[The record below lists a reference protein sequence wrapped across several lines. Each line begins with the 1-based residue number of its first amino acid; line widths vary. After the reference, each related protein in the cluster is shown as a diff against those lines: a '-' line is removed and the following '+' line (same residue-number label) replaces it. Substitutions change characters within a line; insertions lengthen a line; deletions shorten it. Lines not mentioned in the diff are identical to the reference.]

1 MIDFK
6 EKVRKEA
13 ADILE
18 AKEELNEADLKEWFW
33 DSDETTKRK
42 NSAESRRNL
51 LRNIEL
57 ELTDALLNIKNINKN
72 DSFFSKKGLD
82 PKNALELK
90 SQMIEFSD
98 KFDDCISA
106 VTTAVK
112 RLNNDLN
119 KYLPNTVEKG
129 RKTR

>member
-18 AKEELNEADLKEWFW
+18 AKEELNESDLKEWFW
-33 DSDETTKRK
+33 DSDETTMRK
-42 NSAESRRNL
+42 NNAESRRNL

-57 ELTDALLNIKNINKN
+57 ELTDALLNIKGINKN
-72 DSFFSKKGLD
+72 NKFFSKGGIDQKD
-82 PKNALELK
+82 ALELNSK
-90 SQMIEFSD
+90 MVEFSD
-98 KFDDCISA
+98 KFNDCISA
-106 VTTAVK
+106 VTAAVN
-112 RLNNDLN
+112 RLRSDLN
-119 KYLPNTVEKG
+119 KYLPNTIEKG

>member
-13 ADILE
+13 ANILE

-57 ELTDALLNIKNINKN
+57 ELTDALLNIKNINK
-72 DSFFSKKGLD
+72 K
-82 PKNALELK
+82 
-90 SQMIEFSD
+90 
-98 KFDDCISA
+98 
-106 VTTAVK
+106 
-112 RLNNDLN
+112 
-119 KYLPNTVEKG
+119 
-129 RKTR
+129 